1 MKKLLV
7 IGLVCVLAGTA
18 NAAVLG
24 IRTPDGNLHGEAD
37 PLVLAISDTA
47 EIQITLDLVVSTY
60 QGTGYPYEPYIEKCF
75 GANVFMDSVEM
86 SPVPEGSFT
95 WPDGPFEPIADP
107 TAGHE
112 NMEIIDVTRAGD
124 ADFLWT
130 TRAYDVDPMGLL
142 ESGPLPFDSGI
153 DWEGYYLVANMNGD
167 PPLVSPDTY
176 PPDWN
181 RYVLDTIV
189 IHCTEASVD
198 TLWFENSATFQAP
211 FSPTP
216 RTPSIFKDATGTKY
230 SISSKLGNDSWGLL
244 GFENGFIQYTGAPK
258 TDFAREG
265 FWVVQTPEPA
275 SFALLALGGLALL
288 RRRK

>member
-24 IRTPDGNLHGEAD
+24 IRTADGNLHGEAD
-37 PLVLAISDTA
+37 PLNLVISESA
-47 EIQITLDLVVSTY
+47 EIQITLDLVVSTV
-60 QGTGYPYEPYIEKCF
+60 GGVGYPYEPYIEKCF
-75 GANVFMDSVEM
+75 GANIFMDSVEM
-86 SPVPEGSFT
+86 SPNPEGTFDFVT
-95 WPDGPFEPIADP
+95 PFFEPIADP
-107 TAGHE
+107 TMGHE

-124 ADFLWT
+124 VDFLWT
-130 TRAYDVDPMGLL
+130 TRAYDVDPMGVL
-142 ESGPLPFDSGI
+142 EDAAVSPGSGI
-153 DWEGYYLVANMNGD
+153 SWEGYYLVANMNGD
-167 PPLVSPDTY
+167 PPLTSPDTY

-198 TLWFENSATFQAP
+198 TLWFENASTFQAP

-216 RTPSIFKDATGTKY
+216 RTPSIFKDATGAKY
-230 SISSKLGNDSWGLL
+230 GISSALGNDSWGFL
-244 GFENGFIQYTGAPK
+244 GFDNGFIQYTGAPK

-265 FWVVQTPEPA
+265 FWIVQTPEPA

>member
-47 EIQITLDLVVSTY
+47 EIQITLDLVVYTI
-60 QGTGYPYEPYIEKCF
+60 GGVGYAYEPYIEKCY

-86 SPVPEGSFT
+86 SPVPEGSF
-95 WPDGPFEPIADP
+95 DYDLMIFEPIADP
-107 TAGHE
+107 AAGHE

-124 ADFLWT
+124 ADFIWT

-142 ESGPLPFDSGI
+142 EFGPLPFGSGI

-167 PPLVSPDTY
+167 PPVTSPDTY
-176 PPDWN
+176 PPEFA
-181 RYVLDTIV
+181 RHVLDTIV
-189 IHCTEASVD
+189 VHCTEESID
-198 TLWFENSATFQAP
+198 TIWFENPNTFQAP
-211 FSPTP
+211 FSPSA
-216 RTPSIFKDATGTKY
+216 RTPSIFSDAAGTKY
-230 SISSKLGNDSWGLL
+230 AISNALGNASWGLL
-244 GFENGFIQYTGAPK
+244 GFDNGFIK
-258 TDFAREG
+258 TDGTAKQNFAREG
-265 FWVVQTPEPA
+265 FWIVQTPEPA